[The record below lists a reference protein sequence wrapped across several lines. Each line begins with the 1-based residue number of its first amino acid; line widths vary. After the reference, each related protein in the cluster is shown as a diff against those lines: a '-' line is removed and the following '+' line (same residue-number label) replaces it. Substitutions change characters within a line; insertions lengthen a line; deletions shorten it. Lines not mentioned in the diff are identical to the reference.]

1 MLRKQASE
9 AVAICLPL
17 AYKDARRK
25 QGQRDSQDR
34 WQQAV
39 KKMKYLIL
47 FISLIYSAEFFAQD
61 PDLVQTWYLQELF
74 YIDPQYY
81 YIDEIDPSINPF
93 ITISA
98 NLYFEGQGACNTFN
112 GNYTQPVNGEVTT
125 VSFNNSTT
133 NCDFPVHNSF
143 EDSYFGFMSDW
154 WYYYIEDD
162 GIGQRLTIYQPLD
175 PYAIFTNYPLSV
187 SDNEI
192 TDIAI
197 YPNPTNAIINITS
210 QQDSILGI
218 QVFDLLGNSILS
230 QNTNLETVDISDLD
244 TGIYL
249 IKISTEQKSTIKKI
263 IKN

>member
-1 MLRKQASE
+1 
-9 AVAICLPL
+9 
-17 AYKDARRK
+17 
-25 QGQRDSQDR
+25 
-34 WQQAV
+34 
-39 KKMKYLIL
+39 MKYLIL

-143 EDSYFGFMSDW
+143 EDWVVYCKEHKLNDE
-154 WYYYIEDD
+154 YE
-162 GIGQRLTIYQPLD
+162 
-175 PYAIFTNYPLSV
+175 
-187 SDNEI
+187 
-192 TDIAI
+192 
-197 YPNPTNAIINITS
+197 
-210 QQDSILGI
+210 
-218 QVFDLLGNSILS
+218 
-230 QNTNLETVDISDLD
+230 
-244 TGIYL
+244 
-249 IKISTEQKSTIKKI
+249 
-263 IKN
+263 